1 MHDIRNEKKSN
12 FAKEKITNKKTSMK
26 KLLIF
31 AAALALGLTAQA
43 KGERNGDEWVATWAT
58 ATEFTGKGDMPKSGT
73 LTDKAIRQI
82 VHISVGGKNMRL
94 HLSNEYSKEPVEIK
108 SIFVADID
116 DNPNTKVEDIGIA
129 IKPKTAKYLKF
140 GGKRQLTIAA
150 GETAVSDPLDYNL
163 KPLQRL
169 AITIN
174 YGNTPENATSHRG
187 SRTTSYIIKG
197 EAKPNTT
204 FTDMEREDHW
214 YNIATID
221 VEAEGRSAI
230 ACLGNSI
237 TDGRGTTTNLQN
249 RWTDR
254 LAEAL
259 QANEATRDLAVLNLG
274 IGGNSVFY
282 GGLSDPAVKR
292 YERDCLEQAGVKTVV
307 VFEGVNDLGGINN
320 DAEARAAK
328 IIECYK
334 DFIRKAHDRGMKVYG
349 ATITPFLGSFY
360 DDGGYFREAAR
371 QTINKWIRESGEF
384 DGVIDFDSIIRSS
397 DNPTKMRSEYH
408 CGDWL
413 HPNPEGYKAM
423 GEYAAKTFIQ

>member
-1 MHDIRNEKKSN
+1 MYPKKSN
-12 FAKEKITNKKTSMK
+12 KKNISMK
-26 KLLIF
+26 KLLTI
-31 AAALALGLTAQA
+31 AAVMALTLTAHAQEGG
-43 KGERNGDEWVATWAT
+43 KDGDWVATWAT

-73 LTDKAIRQI
+73 LTEKAIRQI
-82 VHISVGGKNMRL
+82 VHVSVGGKTMRL
-94 HLSNEYSKEPVEIK
+94 HLSNEYSKEAVEIK

-116 DNPNTKVEDIGIA
+116 DAQDTKVEDIGIA
-129 IKPKTAKYLKF
+129 IKPNTAKYLKF
-140 GGKRQLTIAA
+140 IGKQQVTIPA
-150 GETAVSDPLDYNL
+150 GQTTVSDPLVYDL

-169 AITIN
+169 AITIS
-174 YGNTPENATSHRG
+174 YGKTPENATSHRG

-197 EAKPNTT
+197 EAKPKTK
-204 FTDMEREDHW
+204 FVEMEREDHW

-221 VEAEGRSAI
+221 VEANGRSAI
-230 ACLGNSI
+230 ACIGNSI

-254 LAEAL
+254 LAETL
-259 QANEATRDLAVLNLG
+259 QANEATKDLAVLNLG
-274 IGGNSVFY
+274 IGGNSVYY

-292 YERDCLEQAGVKTVV
+292 YDRDCLEQAGVKTIV
-307 VFEGVNDLGGINN
+307 VFEGVNDLGGINK
-320 DAEARAAK
+320 DAEKRAEK

-334 DFIRKAHDRGMKVYG
+334 QFIKKAHERGMKIYG

-384 DGVIDFDSIIRSS
+384 DGVIDFDSIVR
-397 DNPTKMRSEYH
+397 NPADPSKMKNEYH

-423 GEYAAKTFIQ
+423 GEFAAKAFAK

>member
-1 MHDIRNEKKSN
+1 MTMTRFFVAFVMAA
-12 FAKEKITNKKTSMK
+12 FAVTI
-26 KLLIF
+26 
-31 AAALALGLTAQA
+31 QA
-43 KGERNGDEWVATWAT
+43 KGENDGTEWVATWAT

-82 VHISVGGKNMRL
+82 VHVSIGGKTLRL

-108 SIFVADID
+108 SVFIADIEEGD
-116 DNPNTKVEDIGIA
+116 GIKTEDIGIS
-129 IKPKTAKYLKF
+129 IKQKTARYLKF
-140 GGKRQLTIAA
+140 GGKKNITIA
-150 GETAVSDPLDYNL
+150 GGKTAVSDAVAYDL

-169 AITIN
+169 AITIS
-174 YGNTPENATSHRG
+174 YGSTPVNATSHRG

-197 EAKPNTT
+197 EAKPKTLFAN
-204 FTDMEREDHW
+204 MEREDHW

-221 VEAEGRSAI
+221 VEADGRSAI
-230 ACLGNSI
+230 ACIGNSI

-249 RWTDR
+249 RWTDKF
-254 LAEAL
+254 AETL
-259 QANEATRDLAVLNLG
+259 QANESTRDLAVLNLG

-292 YERDCLEQAGVKTVV
+292 FDRDCLEQAGVKTVI
-307 VFEGVNDLGGINN
+307 VFEGVNDLGGING

-334 DFIRKAHDRGMKVYG
+334 EFIRKAHDRGMKIYG
-349 ATITPFLGSFY
+349 CTITPFLGSFY
-360 DDGGYFREAAR
+360 DDGGFFREAAR

-384 DGVIDFDSIIRSS
+384 DGVIDFDSIIRNPS
-397 DNPTKMRSEYH
+397 DPTKMKEEYH

-413 HPNPEGYKAM
+413 HPNPEGYRAM
-423 GEYAAKTFIQ
+423 GEFAVKEFVKDRSK

>member
-1 MHDIRNEKKSN
+1 MSIKR
-12 FAKEKITNKKTSMK
+12 
-26 KLLIF
+26 IF
-31 AAALALGLTAQA
+31 TVVTVLMTAFSALA
-43 KGERNGDEWVATWAT
+43 KGEKECGEWVATWAT

-82 VHISVGGKNMRL
+82 VHVSIGGKTMRL

-108 SIFVADID
+108 SIFVADIEENAD
-116 DNPNTKVEDIGIA
+116 TKIEDIGIS
-129 IKPKTAKYLKF
+129 IKPKTARYLKF
-140 GGKRQLTIAA
+140 DGKKNIAISGGA
-150 GETAVSDPLDYNL
+150 TAVSDPLEYDL

-187 SRTTSYIIKG
+187 SRTTSYIIRG
-197 EAKPNTT
+197 EAKPKTK
-204 FTDMEREDHW
+204 FIDMEREDHW

-230 ACLGNSI
+230 ACIGNSI

-259 QANEATRDLAVLNLG
+259 QANENTRNLAVLNLG

-292 YERDCLEQAGVKTVV
+292 YDRDCLEQAGVKTVV
-307 VFEGVNDLGGINN
+307 VFEGVNDLGGING
-320 DAEARAAK
+320 DAETRAAK

-334 DFIRKAHDRGMKVYG
+334 DFIRKAHERGMKIYG
-349 ATITPFLGSFY
+349 GTITPFLGSFY
-360 DDGGYFREAAR
+360 DDGGYFREATR

-384 DGVIDFDSIIRSS
+384 DGIIDFDSIIR
-397 DNPTKMRSEYH
+397 NPADPSKMKEEYH

-413 HPNPEGYKAM
+413 HPNPAGYKAM
-423 GEYAAKTFIQ
+423 GEFAAKVFVK

>member
-1 MHDIRNEKKSN
+1 MTIKRFFTVAAVLMAA
-12 FAKEKITNKKTSMK
+12 FAT
-26 KLLIF
+26 
-31 AAALALGLTAQA
+31 QA
-43 KGERNGDEWVATWAT
+43 KGEKDGGEWVATWAT

-73 LTDKAIRQI
+73 LTEKAIRQI
-82 VHISVGGKNMRL
+82 VHVSIGGKTMRL
-94 HLSNEYSKEPVEIK
+94 HLSNEYSKEAVEIK
-108 SIFVADID
+108 SVFVADIVENAD
-116 DNPNTKVEDIGIA
+116 TKTEDIGIA
-129 IKPKTAKYLKF
+129 IEPKTARYLKF
-140 GGKRQLTIAA
+140 GGKKTITIAG
-150 GETAVSDPLDYNL
+150 GETAVSDPLNYDL

-169 AITIN
+169 AITIS
-174 YGNTPENATSHRG
+174 YGRTPVNATSHRG

-197 EAKPNTT
+197 EAKPKTI
-204 FTDMEREDHW
+204 FKDMEREDHW

-221 VEAEGRSAI
+221 VEAEERSAI
-230 ACLGNSI
+230 ACIGNSI

-259 QANEATRDLAVLNLG
+259 QQNETTRNLAVLNLG

-292 YERDCLEQAGVKTVV
+292 YDRDCLEQAGVKTVV
-307 VFEGVNDLGGINN
+307 VFEGVNDLGGING

-334 DFIRKAHDRGMKVYG
+334 EFIRKAHERGMKIYG

-360 DDGGYFREAAR
+360 DDGGFFREAAR

-384 DGVIDFDSIIRSS
+384 DGVIDFDSIIR
-397 DNPTKMRSEYH
+397 NPANPSKMKDEYH

-423 GEYAAKTFIQ
+423 GEFAGKVFRGE